1 MGGVKHG
8 IKRSFCPLP
17 TKRMGL
23 TTFDNILFV
32 VAHNGKIVEFFFYLV
47 AGDRQQCIQMM
58 KTEEKNKIIK
68 YYQITL
74 FSKQKGFS
82 LP

>member
-1 MGGVKHG
+1 MVVGGVKHG

-32 VAHNGKIVEFFFYLV
+32 VAHNGKIVEFFF
-47 AGDRQQCIQMM
+47 I
-58 KTEEKNKIIK
+58 
-68 YYQITL
+68 
-74 FSKQKGFS
+74 
-82 LP
+82 